1 MEKIISCLNS
11 RAVINS
17 KGAELKSLTL
27 GGRELM
33 WEGNPVFWGKTSP
46 VLFPSVGGL
55 KGEKTI
61 IDGIEYHMT
70 KHGFARDN
78 EFELAYEGDYES
90 DRKKSIVCFSF
101 HETAETLKMF
111 PFKFTFSMQ
120 YQLTENKLEIIY
132 EVVNNTF
139 VPMPFCIGA
148 HPAFACPGE
157 GKRFEDYRLVF
168 QEKETVCSPVL
179 DVKTR
184 LFKESG
190 AVWRLKNSNELKLSY
205 SLFDN
210 DVLYFRGIAS
220 KSVSLLDN
228 ENKGIKLSWDGFSSL
243 GVWTPAGM
251 KAGFVC
257 IEPWC
262 GCDDYENCSGD
273 FRDKPEIQTCLPGA
287 SRYYVLT
294 IETV

>member
-1 MEKIISCLNS
+1 MEKTIKAGNS
-11 RAVINS
+11 SAVINS
-17 KGAELKSLTL
+17 KGAELKSLIMS
-27 GGRELM
+27 GKELM

-46 VLFPSVGGL
+46 VLFPAVGGL
-55 KGEKTI
+55 KGGKTI
-61 IDGIEYHMT
+61 IDGIEYQMK

-78 EFELAYEGDYES
+78 EFECVGHSENTVS
-90 DRKKSIVCFSF
+90 FSF
-101 HETAETLKMF
+101 HETTETLKMF
-111 PFKFTFSMQ
+111 PFGFDFTMR

-132 EVVNNTF
+132 EVSNNTS

-148 HPAFACPGE
+148 HPAFACPAE
-157 GKRFEDYRLVF
+157 GKEFGDYRLVF

-179 DVKTR
+179 DCKTR
-184 LFKESG
+184 LFKEKD
-190 AVWRLKNSNELKLSY
+190 AVWRLKNSNECPLSY

-210 DVLYFRGIAS
+210 DVIYFRNIAS

-228 ENKGIKLSWDGFSSL
+228 EDKGIRISWDGFNSL

-251 KAGFVC
+251 NAGFMC

-273 FRDKPEIQTCLPGA
+273 FRDKPEIQTCLPGGTK
-287 SRYYVLT
+287 YYVLS
-294 IETV
+294 IETVNNDY

>member
-1 MEKIISCLNS
+1 MEKTISCLNS
-11 RAVINS
+11 KAVINS
-17 KGAELKSLTL
+17 KGAELKSLIL
-27 GGRELM
+27 DGNELM
-33 WEGNPVFWGKTSP
+33 WAGNPVFWGKTSP

-55 KGEKTI
+55 KGGKTI

-78 EFELAYEGDYES
+78 EFEISHVNDGKENNTA
-90 DRKKSIVCFSF
+90 RFSL
-101 HETAETLKMF
+101 HETGETLKMF
-111 PFKFTFSMQ
+111 PFKFSFAMQ

-132 EVVNNTF
+132 EVVNNTS

-148 HPAFACPGE
+148 HPAFACPAK

-168 QEKETVCSPVL
+168 QERETVCSPVL

-184 LFKESG
+184 LFKENGS
-190 AVWRLKNSNELKLSY
+190 VLRLKNSCECPLSY

-210 DVLYFRGIAS
+210 DVLYFRGIVS
-220 KSVSLLDN
+220 KSVSLLDD

-251 KAGFVC
+251 NAEFVC

-287 SRYYVLT
+287 SKYYALT

>member
-11 RAVINS
+11 KAVINS
-17 KGAELKSLTL
+17 KGAELKSLVL
-27 GGRELM
+27 NGKELM

-46 VLFPSVGGL
+46 VLFPAVGGL

-78 EFELAYEGDYES
+78 EFELVYEGNYES
-90 DRKKSIVCFSF
+90 DAKKSIVCFSF

-111 PFKFTFSMQ
+111 PFKFKFSMQ

-132 EVVNNTF
+132 EVVNNTS
-139 VPMPFCIGA
+139 VSMPFCIGA
-148 HPAFACPGE
+148 HPAFACPDK
-157 GKRFEDYRLVF
+157 GKSFEDYRLVF

-190 AVWRLKNSNELKLSY
+190 AVWRLKNSNECGLSY

-220 KSVSLLDN
+220 KSVSLLDD